1 MTLYVDVAVLR
12 DSADAML
19 RIADDFDTAASSIP
33 DVADT
38 GIGAPALA
46 GILALFTG
54 RGGELQTALASYSAA
69 LDESASEYETQDAA
83 TAEEVNAALW
93 EQ

>member
-12 DSADAML
+12 DSADTML

-33 DVADT
+33 DAADT

-69 LDESASEYETQDAA
+69 LDECASEYETQDVT

>member
-12 DSADAML
+12 DSADTML
-19 RIADDFDTAASSIP
+19 RIADDFDTSASSIP
-33 DVADT
+33 DAADT

-54 RGGELQTALASYSAA
+54 RGGELQTALASYSVA
-69 LDESASEYETQDAA
+69 LDRCAIEYETQDAA
-83 TAEEVNAALW
+83 TADGINATLW
-93 EQ
+93 EK

>member
-12 DSADAML
+12 DSADAMH

-33 DVADT
+33 DAVDT

-46 GILALFTG
+46 GILALFTC

-69 LDESASEYETQDAA
+69 LDECASEYETQDVT

-93 EQ
+93 EK

>member
-1 MTLYVDVAVLR
+1 MTLYVEVALLR
-12 DSADAML
+12 DSADAVL

-33 DVADT
+33 DAADT

-69 LDESASEYETQDAA
+69 LDECASEYETQDVT